1 MSDEEGAMERVT
13 VQIEGMSCDHCVHAV
28 RKALAGVNGVR
39 VDDVQIG
46 AATVAFD
53 AGVANESAI
62 AEAIEDEG
70 YSVVDTKRWRESG
83 G

>member
-1 MSDEEGAMERVT
+1 MEKLDLT
-13 VQIEGMSCDHCVHAV
+13 IGGMSCSHCVHAV

-39 VDDVQIG
+39 VDDVRIG

-70 YSVVDTKRWRESG
+70 YSVTDTKRWRESG

>member
-1 MSDEEGAMERVT
+1 MERIT
-13 VQIEGMSCDHCVHAV
+13 IGIEGMTCSHCVHAV
-28 RKALAGVNGVR
+28 RKALEGVQGLR

-53 AGVANESAI
+53 AGVANENAI
-62 AEAIEDEG
+62 AEAIADEG
-70 YSVVDTKRWRESG
+70 YTVVDTKRWRESG